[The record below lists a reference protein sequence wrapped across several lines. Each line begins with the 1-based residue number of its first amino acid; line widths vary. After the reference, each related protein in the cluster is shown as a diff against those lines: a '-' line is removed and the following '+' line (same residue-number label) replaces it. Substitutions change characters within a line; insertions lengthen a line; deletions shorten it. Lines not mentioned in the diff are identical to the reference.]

1 MSMTSMVVLGLSIAL
16 VLLLLGAFLATLRQ
30 DRRGRAGTP
39 PPAVGTA
46 PAESPMPAP
55 TSGPVSAP
63 VPAPSTVPP
72 NMPPNVTGQVGADYT
87 DPRTLRVGDRIEVQG
102 SPARVLGAMH
112 VSCQGQ
118 QWTEFLLRDGARRRQ
133 WLSVEVQAGDPP
145 HLVVLLWTEVPTQG
159 MVPAKHMLIME
170 GVEFFPVERGTAAF
184 RSEGDTDYPDRGLL
198 DFADYRAGDGRLL
211 SFERVQGG
219 SWTASYAQPLPPG
232 SISIIRRA
240 S

>member
-39 PPAVGTA
+39 PPAAGAA

-63 VPAPSTVPP
+63 VAAPTVVPP
-72 NMPPNVTGQVGADYT
+72 QLPPSVSGQVGADYT

-102 SPARVLGAMH
+102 STARVLGAMH
-112 VSCQGQ
+112 ISCQGQ
-118 QWTEFLLRDGARRRQ
+118 EWTEFLLRDSARRHQ
-133 WLSVEVQAGDPP
+133 WLSVEVRAGDPP

-184 RSEGDTDYPDRGLL
+184 RSEGDTNNPDRGLL

-211 SFERVQGG
+211 SFERIQGH

>member
-30 DRRGRAGTP
+30 DRRGRAGMP
-39 PPAVGTA
+39 PPAAGAA

-63 VPAPSTVPP
+63 VAAPTVVPP
-72 NMPPNVTGQVGADYT
+72 QLPPSVPGQVGADYT

-102 SPARVLGAMH
+102 STARVLGAMH
-112 VSCQGQ
+112 ISCQGQ
-118 QWTEFLLRDGARRRQ
+118 EWTEFLLRDSARRHQ
-133 WLSVEVQAGDPP
+133 WLSVEVRAGDPP

-184 RSEGDTDYPDRGLL
+184 RSEGDTNNPDRGLL

-211 SFERVQGG
+211 SFERIQGH